1 MKTINRTLGRS
12 LLMLISLLALNGT
25 FAHADSHAP
34 ALPTGVLEVFQCNY
48 NSGKDRD
55 DVNALRDYYVKQA
68 EKVGYSTPD
77 AFLWTM
83 TNGSWPN
90 QLAWINVH
98 EDLNAYAK
106 SYDAVAASSELAAVN
121 ERAETVMTC
130 MPALGTYAHAFIRDP
145 DAEGPWEATVASY
158 ACNLRPEQDM
168 SDLASLME
176 HVATVN
182 EAMGDDAMDELLHFI
197 PTTGMHDQPDV
208 FVFGASRSGASSW
221 ASHLALLEGS
231 AAGRA
236 VLAHFD
242 SVLDCRLSLWDVE
255 QMVGG

>member
-1 MKTINRTLGRS
+1 MKTINRTLGRFV
-12 LLMLISLLALNGT
+12 LLVPFLALNGM
-25 FAHADSHAP
+25 FAQADSHEP
-34 ALPTGVLEVFQCNY
+34 ALPSGVLEVFQCNY

-55 DVNALRDYYVKQA
+55 DLNALRDFYLKQA
-68 EKVGYSTPD
+68 EKVGYATPD

-90 QLAWINVH
+90 RLAWINVY
-98 EDLNAYAK
+98 EDLNAYSK
-106 SYDAVAASSELAAVN
+106 SYDAVAASSDLAAVN
-121 ERAETVMTC
+121 ERSETVMTC
-130 MPALGTYAHAFIRDP
+130 VPALGNYAHAFIRDP

-158 ACNLRPEQDM
+158 ACDLRPEQDM
-168 SDLASLME
+168 NDLQSLME

-182 EAMGDDAMDELLHFI
+182 QSMGDDAMDELLHFI
-197 PTTGMHDQPDV
+197 PMTGLHDQPDV
-208 FVFGASRSGASSW
+208 LVFAASRRGASSW
-221 ASHLALLEGS
+221 SSHLALLEGS